1 MDQIK
6 LEELAVAYPDQE
18 DLVQVYKE
26 WGDSAYL
33 QELFKVLDNYE
44 PDWNKEKELGS
55 WAAEFLLDIW
65 KKKSG
70 RR

>member
-26 WGDSAYL
+26 CVFAGA
-33 QELFKVLDNYE
+33 F
-44 PDWNKEKELGS
+44 
-55 WAAEFLLDIW
+55 
-65 KKKSG
+65 
-70 RR
+70 

>member
-26 WGDSAYL
+26 WG
-33 QELFKVLDNYE
+33 
-44 PDWNKEKELGS
+44 NKEQVELD
-55 WAAEFLLDIW
+55 EFGKHARQFILENKNSEIQAKRLMNFIMQH
-65 KKKSG
+65 
-70 RR
+70 

>member
-26 WGDSAYL
+26 WGFCVFAGT
-33 QELFKVLDNYE
+33 F
-44 PDWNKEKELGS
+44 
-55 WAAEFLLDIW
+55 
-65 KKKSG
+65 
-70 RR
+70 

>member
-33 QELFKVLDNYE
+33 QESILLF
-44 PDWNKEKELGS
+44 S
-55 WAAEFLLDIW
+55 
-65 KKKSG
+65 
-70 RR
+70 